1 MQRYL
6 DEWMPQWTSRDRDG
20 LAYTLTS
27 GLGDWVPPAGVPT
40 LNRFVSTAYYAP
52 MARIAADAARILGRM
67 PDAARYDTLFNRIRR
82 DFNTAFV
89 GADGVYRER
98 PVPGVAAPTTGG
110 PPAPRTPMREFVHT
124 AQVLPLAFGLVPDSL
139 RASVAARLAD
149 DIMTKSHGNAFVGV
163 IGARYV
169 LQILTANG
177 HHDVAYTVATRTT
190 EPGWGYWTDSLGFT
204 ALGEHWFAGT
214 RSQNHHMFG
223 AIVQW
228 FYEDLAGVRPLEPGY
243 RRIEFRPEV
252 PGTGLDSVAV
262 SYESVRGVVA
272 SRWRRSPDGLEFDVT
287 VPPNA
292 VGVVYVPALNATR
305 VVEGRAGATARAGR
319 PVFGCSG
326 RSQGGWCTK

>member
-1 MQRYL
+1 M
-6 DEWMPQWTSRDRDG
+6 
-20 LAYTLTS
+20 
-27 GLGDWVPPAGVPT
+27 
-40 LNRFVSTAYYAP
+40 
-52 MARIAADAARILGRM
+52 
-67 PDAARYDTLFNRIRR
+67 
-82 DFNTAFV
+82 
-89 GADGVYRER
+89 
-98 PVPGVAAPTTGG
+98 
-110 PPAPRTPMREFVHT
+110 
-124 AQVLPLAFGLVPDSL
+124 
-139 RASVAARLAD
+139 
-149 DIMTKSHGNAFVGV
+149 
-163 IGARYV
+163 

-177 HHDVAYTVATRTT
+177 HHDVAYTVATQTT
-190 EPGWGYWTDSLGFT
+190 EPGWGYWTDSLGFTALGFT

-292 VGVVYVPALNATR
+292 VGVVYVPALNDTR
-305 VVEGRAGATARAGR
+305 VVEGRAGTTARRSGARCSAAPDGARAGG
-319 PVFGCSG
+319 V
-326 RSQGGWCTK
+326 RSDVRTL